1 MSKEEGNSK
10 ERKRVSLTTLHSQ
23 GCQHVSDL
31 LLSCR
36 NLTLGSTHFLLLH
49 PFKGMDLA
57 KRRVDIH
64 EGHFESQ
71 KFLLKKL
78 K

>member
-1 MSKEEGNSK
+1 M
-10 ERKRVSLTTLHSQ
+10 
-23 GCQHVSDL
+23 SDL

-64 EGHFESQ
+64 EGHFDIQGGGWDKSVLTL
-71 KFLLKKL
+71 FT
-78 K
+78 

>member
-1 MSKEEGNSK
+1 M
-10 ERKRVSLTTLHSQ
+10 
-23 GCQHVSDL
+23 SDL

-64 EGHFESQ
+64 EGHFDIQGGGWNKSVLY
-71 KFLLKKL
+71 FSHM
-78 K
+78 